1 MLQAKLNV
9 EKGLQTEVEH
19 LCEASKQF
27 EIRPE
32 NKNVEDED
40 KRTKREKIRKAKLFE
55 ADIALQAV
63 KVREMILMERP
74 LEFWSTFKQLYFSPG
89 VNLLEK
95 CITESSTS

>member
-1 MLQAKLNV
+1 MLKAKLNV

-40 KRTKREKIRKAKLFE
+40 KRTKREKIRKAKLE
-55 ADIALQAV
+55 ANIALLAV

-74 LEFWSTFKQLYFSPG
+74 LEFWSTNEQLYFSPG
-89 VNLLEK
+89 VYLLEK
-95 CITESSTS
+95 CIAESSTS